1 MSNAIVMEQL
11 TKRFGKKIAVD
22 RMDLTLPT
30 GALYGFIGPNGA
42 GKTTTIRM
50 VMSILFPDAGKLS
63 VLGKASAAESKDRI
77 GYLPEERGLYRKMKV
92 AAFLRHIGILKGLG
106 GASLKASVDDWLE
119 RVELGDVA
127 KKKCEE
133 LSKGMQQKVQFIA
146 SVLHEPELIILDEPF
161 SGLDP
166 VSTRLFRTLIE
177 EQHAQGRT
185 IIFSTHVMAHAE
197 ELCDRIVMINQG
209 KKVLDGTMDEIR
221 SEHIARSILFNPLD
235 AVAGPEAARGLR
247 EIESVEPH
255 ESLFEAHVADGVDP
269 QSVLTK
275 LLSAVP
281 SSSIAVRKPT
291 LEDIFVEIVTADKAG
306 EADDESALRA
316 ELRGEGQR
324 EEEPSSEVTS

>member
-1 MSNAIVMEQL
+1 MSDAIVMEQL
-11 TKRFGKKIAVD
+11 TKRFGAKTAVD
-22 RMDLTLPT
+22 AMDLTLPT

-50 VMSILFPDAGKLS
+50 VMSILFPDAGRLS
-63 VLGKASAAESKDRI
+63 VLGKASATESKDRI
-77 GYLPEERGLYRKMKV
+77 GYLPEERGVYRKMKV
-92 AAFLRHIGILKGLG
+92 AAFLRHMGTLKGVTG
-106 GASLKASVDDWLE
+106 QTLKTRVDDWLE
-119 RVELGDVA
+119 RVELASVA

-166 VSTRLFRTLIE
+166 VSTRLLRSLIT

-209 KKVLDGTMDEIR
+209 RKVLDGTMDEIR
-221 SEHIARSILFNPLD
+221 AEYTARSILFNPLD
-235 AVAGPEAARGLR
+235 EATGLDAARALP
-247 EIESVEPH
+247 EIESVEPRDAT
-255 ESLFEAHVADGVDP
+255 FEATVRPDTDP
-269 QSVLTK
+269 QQVMLK
-275 LLSAVP
+275 LLTAVP
-281 SSSIAVRKPT
+281 SRTIAVRRPT
-291 LEDIFVEIVTADKAG
+291 LEDVFVEIVTTNSG
-306 EADDESALRA
+306 GVRDESALRA

-324 EEEPSSEVTS
+324 EETTEETGS